1 MWSQSSRGA
10 PVPGGCA
17 NRPSTVALRT
27 QSYPARHELN
37 GVPIGVAG
45 DLVGYTGLGRDF
57 VERERERRREISFW
71 TEWHASPGHLRA
83 DHWYYLSSKGYL
95 FANASHVVNSG
106 FVDRFVRIFRQG
118 GRVLDYGGAA
128 GNLATDAHSLRL
140 RSFVRGFGSIAA
152 GLRPVPYCRSRL
164 EESDQLARLVESS
177 RAAWVRRVLG
187 AGLSQAG

>member
-1 MWSQSSRGA
+1 M
-10 PVPGGCA
+10 V
-17 NRPSTVALRT
+17 LRT

-57 VERERERRREISFW
+57 VERERERRREISFR

-106 FVDRFVRIFRQG
+106 FVDRFVRPYLRQG

-128 GNLATDAHSLRL
+128 GNLALMLTASGYEVSYADLGASQRD
-140 RSFVRGFGSIAA
+140 FVRCRIAGH
-152 GLRPVPYCRSRL
+152 GLRNRINLLDWWNPVEPHGFDAYSEQACL
-164 EESDQLARLVESS
+164 RLVEESED
-177 RAAWVRRVLG
+177 RTRVSHG
-187 AGLSQAG
+187 GDATI